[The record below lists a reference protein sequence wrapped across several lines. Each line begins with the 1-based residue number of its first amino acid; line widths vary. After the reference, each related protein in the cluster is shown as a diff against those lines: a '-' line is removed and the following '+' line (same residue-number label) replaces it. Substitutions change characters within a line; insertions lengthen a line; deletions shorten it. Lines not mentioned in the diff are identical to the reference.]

1 MFTKENDPCSL
12 QYTSLTNLVSSWILQ
27 KLLAQKLRA
36 PFCTA
41 AIFCL
46 AATSRQVKPAP
57 EYNEE
62 PHLKEAPPSG
72 GDREN
77 CTTVLS
83 DLFLLV
89 IACGGTYRRMGQDPK
104 KRVLN
109 ISVLREIFYYSFHNF
124 LHVQISLASPETPVT
139 ISRWNSQRFL
149 PCMCLR
155 CPWVREGSLCVE
167 SASSSTQVISL
178 K

>member
-1 MFTKENDPCSL
+1 M
-12 QYTSLTNLVSSWILQ
+12 
-27 KLLAQKLRA
+27 
-36 PFCTA
+36 
-41 AIFCL
+41 
-46 AATSRQVKPAP
+46 KPAP

-62 PHLKEAPPSG
+62 SHLKEAPPSG

-83 DLFLLV
+83 DLFLLI

-109 ISVLREIFYYSFHNF
+109 ISVPREIFYYSFHNF
-124 LHVQISLASPETPVT
+124 LHVQVSLASTETPVT

-149 PCMCLR
+149 PCMCL
-155 CPWVREGSLCVE
+155 
-167 SASSSTQVISL
+167 
-178 K
+178 

>member
-1 MFTKENDPCSL
+1 MHVRKRKRSLFTGIHKSSLHLNVTEAPRSETESAFLYCS
-12 QYTSLTNLVSSWILQ
+12 NILSV
-27 KLLAQKLRA
+27 
-36 PFCTA
+36 
-41 AIFCL
+41 
-46 AATSRQVKPAP
+46 ATGRQAKPAP

-124 LHVQISLASPETPVT
+124 LHGTGISSFA
-139 ISRWNSQRFL
+139 
-149 PCMCLR
+149 
-155 CPWVREGSLCVE
+155 
-167 SASSSTQVISL
+167 
-178 K
+178 